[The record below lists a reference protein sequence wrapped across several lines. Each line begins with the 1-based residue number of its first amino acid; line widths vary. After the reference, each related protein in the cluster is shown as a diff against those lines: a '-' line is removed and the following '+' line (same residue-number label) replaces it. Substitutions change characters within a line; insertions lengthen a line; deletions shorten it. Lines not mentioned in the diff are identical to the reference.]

1 MIILMK
7 FSTGED
13 WNAFMYELANDKGYQ
28 GVDCINNQSY

>member
-13 WNAFMYELANDKGYQ
+13 WNAYMYELANAEGYGGRKCLEVQ
-28 GVDCINNQSY
+28 TY